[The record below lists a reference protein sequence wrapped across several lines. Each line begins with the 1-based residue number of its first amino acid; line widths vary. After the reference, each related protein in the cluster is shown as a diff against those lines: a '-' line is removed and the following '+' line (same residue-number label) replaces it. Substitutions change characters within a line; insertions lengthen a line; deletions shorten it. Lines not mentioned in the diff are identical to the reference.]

1 MSETK
6 EDSPETAVGLHWE
19 PSIDRMLANW
29 CDQSK
34 SFEWMNT
41 EAYSRYSV
49 RSTSMSIAVN
59 VAIALSGVAN
69 LIVGSVQIINT
80 AVPPSTILGCIS
92 IGISIVSMLENKFD
106 WITMAN
112 NFRQASIQWSNVTR
126 KLEEQLAVPPSG
138 RKDCSTFLKYIKQD
152 INAVSA
158 TNYMIPKDIRV
169 KCNEKFGTIPNF
181 DVPDICG
188 QLEHTSVYEDEERPL
203 KVPLLTDTNKEKDA
217 VIKSKS
223 NTSAGVGNVY
233 PSEPSSDVR
242 GQASVRPNG
251 TTAFELA

>member
-6 EDSPETAVGLHWE
+6 DDSETSTGLAWSS
-19 PSIDRMLANW
+19 SIDTMLANW

-49 RSTSMSIAVN
+49 RSTAMSIAVN

-69 LIVGSVQIINT
+69 LIVGTAQITNS

-92 IGISIVSMLENKFD
+92 ITISIVSMLEDKFD

-112 NFRQASIQWSNVTR
+112 NFKQSSVLWSNISR

-152 INAVSA
+152 INTVSG
-158 TNYMIPKDIRV
+158 TNYMIPKDIRI
-169 KCNEKFGTIPNF
+169 KCMEKFGKVPHF

-188 QLEHTSVYEDEERPL
+188 QVEHTSIYHEEPL
-203 KVPLLTDTNKEKDA
+203 KVPLLPPGTENKQP
-217 VIKSKS
+217 V
-223 NTSAGVGNVY
+223 V
-233 PSEPSSDVR
+233 
-242 GQASVRPNG
+242 
-251 TTAFELA
+251 

>member
-1 MSETK
+1 MSESK
-6 EDSPETAVGLHWE
+6 EESPDTAAGLQWDH
-19 PSIDRMLANW
+19 SIDHMLANW

-59 VAIALSGVAN
+59 IAIALSGVAN

-188 QLEHTSVYEDEERPL
+188 QLEHTSVYVEEQLQPL
-203 KVPLLTDTNKEKDA
+203 KVPLLTNTNASAQPKSDA
-217 VIKSKS
+217 PP
-223 NTSAGVGNVY
+223 GVGNIY
-233 PSEPSSDVR
+233 SSEPPIDVR
-242 GQASVRPNG
+242 GQTSVRPNG
-251 TTAFELA
+251 TTSFELAR